1 MMAFNSS
8 QLQRIVFGVGI
19 ILFFIKIIAWW
30 LTDSTAVLTDALES
44 TINIVA
50 AGFTL
55 YSIYLSNTP
64 KDLNHP
70 YGHGKIQFIAATV
83 EGALIVVAG
92 VFIFIHSINDF
103 FEQPELRALDWG
115 GVLILST
122 AIINF
127 FLGYWMIQHGK
138 KSNELVL
145 VAGGKHLQTD
155 TWSSLA
161 IVIGLFLVHF
171 TNLHWIDSG
180 LAFLLSIYIFISG
193 YKIMRE
199 SIAGIMDETN
209 PEIIEKIVEVF
220 NKYRKDVWIDVHNVR
235 IIQFGNSLHIDAH
248 ITMPWYMSVK
258 DSHEEISTVA
268 ALMEHELQQ
277 PVELFIHIDP
287 CIPSSCKICLLQHCD
302 KRIHPFEQK
311 LIWDSTQLMPNKK
324 HKSSLGKF

>member
-1 MMAFNSS
+1 MTLSS
-8 QLQRIVFGVGI
+8 VQLQRVVFGVGI
-19 ILFFIKIIAWW
+19 FLFLIKIGAWW

-55 YSIYLSNTP
+55 YSIHLSNTP

-92 VFIFIHSINDF
+92 IFIFIHSINDLVK
-103 FEQPELRALDWG
+103 QPELHSLDVG
-115 GVLILST
+115 GVLILIT

-127 FLGYWMIQHGK
+127 LLGYWMIQHGK
-138 KSNELVL
+138 RTNELAL
-145 VAGGKHLQTD
+145 IAGGKHLQTD
-155 TWSSLA
+155 AWSSVA
-161 IVIGLFLVHF
+161 IVIGLFLVYL
-171 TNLHWIDSG
+171 TDLHWIDSV
-180 LAFLLSIYIFISG
+180 LALLLSIYIFISG
-193 YKIMRE
+193 YKIVRT
-199 SIAGIMDETN
+199 SVAGIMDETN
-209 PEIIEKIVEVF
+209 PEMIEKVGGIF

-235 IIQFGNSLHIDAH
+235 IIQYGNSLHIDAH

-258 DSHEEISTVA
+258 ESHDEISMVA
-268 ALMEHELQQ
+268 ALVEHELQQ

-287 CIPSSCKICLLQHCD
+287 CIPSSCKVCLLQHCD

-311 LIWDSTQLMPNKK
+311 LEWDITKLMLNKK
-324 HKSSLGKF
+324 HKSTLGKI